1 MSHSHTQ
8 HPEIFN
14 MSDTRYSDI
23 VCDAGGRWRVSLQC
37 NVFINMLISHYPE
50 RRQRLNGDQQLTA
63 QRFKPEEMIVC
74 WFKFTERWEPAQLWT
89 ITHSFSFYISNVLWQ
104 PKLIWNMKHVRL
116 SVWGFITCMCVFA
129 AAELLSRRL
138 SVSVSSNRTQVSSSA
153 QLRLFFV
160 LRSAERDE
168 QVSQPRTDCDR
179 TEPTGTDGW
188 EEEEE

>member
-1 MSHSHTQ
+1 
-8 HPEIFN
+8 
-14 MSDTRYSDI
+14 
-23 VCDAGGRWRVSLQC
+23 
-37 NVFINMLISHYPE
+37 MLISHYPE

-138 SVSVSSNRTQVSSSA
+138 SVSVSSDRTQVSSSA
-153 QLRLFFV
+153 QLRLFFCSEV
-160 LRSAERDE
+160 SGARRTGFTAEDRLWPDRANRNWRLRGGGGITLWRRWRAERRRRL
-168 QVSQPRTDCDR
+168 QGQTP
-179 TEPTGTDGW
+179 GH
-188 EEEEE
+188 